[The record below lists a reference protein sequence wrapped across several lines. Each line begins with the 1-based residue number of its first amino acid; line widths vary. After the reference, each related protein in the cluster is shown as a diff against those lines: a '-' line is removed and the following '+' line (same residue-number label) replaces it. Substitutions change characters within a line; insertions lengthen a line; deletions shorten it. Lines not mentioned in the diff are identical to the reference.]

1 MSLDNNMY
9 NEIDR
14 LRAQYQTNKTLFIS
28 GSTIASL
35 LKKLG
40 STDKE
45 LEEIKLISDFLEEDP
60 TLNFRKSRS
69 GRFVYNPEN
78 QRIYRTEFQQF
89 VLSKQEDFIRH
100 DSGKLRK
107 FYGLSESLVRNSTF
121 QNLLKLKY
129 YLIHGVE
136 YTQRPLL
143 DYQSEKWV
151 TTVFNLRTSTTKD
164 IVGEPALE
172 GIHSDGVDHTM
183 TILFG
188 HKNMK
193 KQSSAITYVH
203 SMAERSGIKLKEANK
218 DHIISRHQHWDFL
231 DTLMIVDHE
240 RKHSLSAVY
249 QEDENVEATRD
260 MLILFTRKPVAEG
273 HVSFGYDSLA
283 PHPDY
288 PITFNMMENQRA

>member
-1 MSLDNNMY
+1 MSLDNNIY
-9 NEIDR
+9 HEIDR
-14 LRAQYQTNKTLFIS
+14 LRAQYQTNKILFIS
-28 GSTIASL
+28 GLTIASL

-45 LEEIKLISDFLEEDP
+45 LEEIKRMSD
-60 TLNFRKSRS
+60 
-69 GRFVYNPEN
+69 
-78 QRIYRTEFQQF
+78 
-89 VLSKQEDFIRH
+89 
-100 DSGKLRK
+100 
-107 FYGLSESLVRNSTF
+107 SL
-121 QNLLKLKY
+121 
-129 YLIHGVE
+129 
-136 YTQRPLL
+136 
-143 DYQSEKWV
+143 
-151 TTVFNLRTSTTKD
+151 
-164 IVGEPALE
+164 VGEPALE

-193 KQSSAITYVH
+193 QQGSAITYLH

-218 DHIISRHQHWDFL
+218 DHIISLHQHWDFL

-260 MLILFTRKPVAEG
+260 MLILFTHKPVAEG